1 VGTLIYGLS
10 ASTAKSVSL
19 IAVISLKPG
28 WWGAEELHAYYRQE
42 TSQTGAIGV
51 KIVPNIVDSRT
62 KTPKA
67 GQTFPDNAYIQQTS
81 TTDRLYST
89 PTTKTRYITVPQCP
103 NCRWHLLFQAL
114 KSAISFLSTS
124 RAADLSPKSH
134 PGFENLLQDSQVVC

>member
-1 VGTLIYGLS
+1 MGTLIYGLS

-62 KTPKA
+62 KTFKA
-67 GQTFPDNAYIQQTS
+67 GQTPPGNAYIQQTS
-81 TTDRLYST
+81 TTDHLYST
-89 PTTKTRYITVPQCP
+89 PTTKTRYITVPQYP
-103 NCRWHLLFQAL
+103 DTRWHLLVQAL
-114 KSAISFLSTS
+114 KSAVSFLFIS

-134 PGFENLLQDSQVVC
+134 PGFENLIHDSQVVC